1 MPPPETTNSKAG
13 GGLPLGSVSRRQLNI
28 IFAVD
33 CSGSMAGEKINSL
46 NMAMRIAEKDLRKA
60 AIANVAV
67 DVVVRVLRFST
78 GAEWHIK
85 GPVPVGEF
93 EWVDLVAVGGDTDMG
108 CALEMIAEIL
118 PTLSATARQL
128 PPLIVLISDGYPS
141 DDFEHGRKTL
151 MSTKAGQKA
160 VREAIAIG
168 RDVDLETLQ
177 RFIDDLRFHPL
188 EAHDAA
194 QIVDH
199 IRWVSSE
206 LLSQH
211 SKGTEQQ
218 ARLQKSDQQA
228 PTPPAESD
236 LVW

>member
-1 MPPPETTNSKAG
+1 MGTTPSST
-13 GGLPLGSVSRRQLNI
+13 GLPLANVSRRELNI

-60 AIANVAV
+60 AESNISV
-67 DVVVRVLRFST
+67 DMVVRVLRFST
-78 GAEWHIK
+78 GAEWHIE
-85 GPVPVGEF
+85 GPISVADF
-93 EWVDLVAVGGDTDMG
+93 EWVDLTVERGETDMG
-108 CALEMIAEIL
+108 AALEKIAGIL
-118 PTLSATARQL
+118 PTLSQHARQL

-141 DDFEHGRKTL
+141 DDFETGRKAL
-151 MSTKAGQKA
+151 MATEPGAKAA
-160 VREAIAIG
+160 REAIAIG
-168 RDVDLETLQ
+168 SDVDIDTLQ
-177 RFIDDLRFHPL
+177 QFIADPRFRPL
-188 EAHDAA
+188 QAHNTA

-211 SKGTEQQ
+211 SQGTELK
-218 ARLQKSDQQA
+218 ARLQKIEEPMRPQ
-228 PTPPAESD
+228 TKSD

>member
-1 MPPPETTNSKAG
+1 MSLTEPE
-13 GGLPLGSVSRRQLNI
+13 GLPLANVSRRQLNI

-60 AIANVAV
+60 AASNVSV
-67 DVVVRVLRFST
+67 DMVVRVLRFST
-78 GAEWHIK
+78 GASWHIE

-93 EWVDLVAVGGDTDMG
+93 EWKDLAVDRGETDMG
-108 CALEMIAEIL
+108 CALDLIANIL
-118 PTLSATARQL
+118 PTLSAQARQL

-141 DDFEHGRKTL
+141 DDFDAGRRAL
-151 MSTKAGQKA
+151 MATAAGAKA

-168 RDVDLETLQ
+168 SDVDLDTLQ
-177 RFIDDLRFHPL
+177 QFIADPRFKPL
-188 EAHDAA
+188 QAHNAA

-211 SKGTEQQ
+211 SQGTDSKV
-218 ARLQKSDQQA
+218 RLQKAEAEVETQA
-228 PTPPAESD
+228 APPGTKSD
-236 LVW
+236 LIW

>member
-1 MPPPETTNSKAG
+1 MKKSKAP
-13 GGLPLGSVSRRQLNI
+13 GGLSLNNVSRRQLNI

-60 AIANVAV
+60 AISNVSV
-67 DVVVRVLRFST
+67 DMVVRVLRFST

-85 GPVPVGEF
+85 GPVPVAEF
-93 EWVDLVAVGGDTDMG
+93 QWVDLVVDRGDTDMG
-108 CALEMIAEIL
+108 RALEMVAEIL

-141 DDFEHGRKTL
+141 DDFEKGRKAL
-151 MSTKAGQKA
+151 MDTQAGKKS

-168 RDVDLETLQ
+168 SDVDRETLQ
-177 RFIDDLRFHPL
+177 QFIDDPRFQPL
-188 EAHDAA
+188 QAHNAA
-194 QIVDH
+194 QIVEH

-211 SKGTEQQ
+211 SKGTEAQ
-218 ARLQKSDQQA
+218 ARLQKSGNEPPA
-228 PTPPAESD
+228 PPAESD

>member
-1 MPPPETTNSKAG
+1 MSKSPEPA
-13 GGLPLGSVSRRQLNI
+13 GLPLANVSRRQLNI

-60 AIANVAV
+60 AASNISV
-67 DVVVRVLRFST
+67 DVMVRVLRFST
-78 GAEWHIK
+78 GAQWHIE
-85 GPVPVGEF
+85 GPIPVADF
-93 EWVDLVAVGGDTDMG
+93 EWTDLTVDRGETDMG
-108 CALEMIAEIL
+108 SALAMIAEIL
-118 PTLSATARQL
+118 PTLSTTARQV

-141 DDFEHGRKTL
+141 DDFEGGRKAL
-151 MSTKAGQKA
+151 MATEAGAKA

-168 RDVDLETLQ
+168 SDVDMETLQ
-177 RFIDDLRFHPL
+177 QFIADPRFQPL
-188 EAHDAA
+188 QAHNAA

-211 SKGTEQQ
+211 SQGTELQ
-218 ARLQKSDQQA
+218 ARLQKAERPSP
-228 PTPPAESD
+228 PTTQSD

>member
-1 MPPPETTNSKAG
+1 MSKSPEPA
-13 GGLPLGSVSRRQLNI
+13 GLPLANVSRRQLNI
-28 IFAVD
+28 VFAVD

-60 AIANVAV
+60 AASNISV
-67 DVVVRVLRFST
+67 DMMVRVLRFST
-78 GAEWHIK
+78 GAQWHIE
-85 GPVPVGEF
+85 GPVPVADF
-93 EWVDLVAVGGDTDMG
+93 EWIDLTVDRGETDMG
-108 CALEMIAEIL
+108 SALAVIAQIL
-118 PTLSATARQL
+118 PTLSATARQV

-141 DDFEHGRKTL
+141 DDFESGRKAL
-151 MSTKAGQKA
+151 MATEAGAKA

-168 RDVDLETLQ
+168 SDVDVETLQ
-177 RFIDDLRFHPL
+177 QFIADPRFQPL
-188 EAHDAA
+188 QAHNAA

-211 SKGTEQQ
+211 SQGTESQ
-218 ARLQKSDQQA
+218 ARLQKAERPSP
-228 PTPPAESD
+228 PTTQSD